1 MRRVMRTGK
10 LQVARGTAT
19 ACQYSAHSLIMN
31 RLNCVFLKEIEAM
44 SDTAKKLMNAANR
57 IAATYDLHGGIN
69 RVDGKNLPT
78 QQRVVEVLDDFMQLL
93 FPGYFGRRLPARSNM
108 LFFVQSAIDALFLS
122 CSDIFSRALQN
133 ECRLSECDG
142 KTCTEL
148 AESRALE
155 IIEAIPKIRS
165 MLKLDIQAG
174 YEGDPAAKSTEEVI
188 LCYPFVYA
196 IAAHR
201 IAHELYQMQIPLIPR
216 MMSEWAHRRTGID
229 IHPGARIGQYFFIDH
244 GTGVVIGETTEIGD
258 CVKIYQGVTL
268 GALSFPKN
276 PDGSIVKGG
285 KRHPTIKDKVTIYSG
300 ATILGGQTVIGE
312 GCVIGANTWI
322 TYSVPAGTRV
332 EIQEQQILRS
342 RSSPK
347 KTSKVSL
354 SFDPQI

>member
-1 MRRVMRTGK
+1 MP
-10 LQVARGTAT
+10 
-19 ACQYSAHSLIMN
+19 
-31 RLNCVFLKEIEAM
+31 
-44 SDTAKKLMNAANR
+44 DTAKKLIETADQ
-57 IAATYDLHGGIN
+57 IAATYDLYGGIN
-69 RVDGKNLPT
+69 RIDGKNLPT
-78 QQRVVEVLDDFMQLL
+78 QQRAVEVLDDFMQLL
-93 FPGYFGRRLPARSNM
+93 FPGYFGKRLPARSNM

-122 CSDIFSRALQN
+122 CTDIFARALQ
-133 ECRLSECDG
+133 SECKLPECNG

-148 AESRALE
+148 AENRALE

-174 YEGDPAAKSTEEVI
+174 YDGDPAAKSTEEVI

-201 IAHELYQMQIPLIPR
+201 IAHELYQMQVPIIPR
-216 MMSEWAHRRTGID
+216 MMSEWAHRRSGID
-229 IHPGARIGQYFFIDH
+229 IHPGAMIGKSFFIDH

-258 CVKIYQGVTL
+258 HVKIYQGVTL

-276 PDGSIVKGG
+276 PDGSVVKGG
-285 KRHPTIKDKVTIYSG
+285 KRHPTVKDRVTIYSG

-312 GCVIGANTWI
+312 GSIIGANTWI
-322 TYSVPAGTRV
+322 TYSVPAWTRV
-332 EIQEQQILRS
+332 EIQEQQIFRS

-347 KTSKVSL
+347 KTSKIAV